1 MTAMTRVI
9 RRKITDVNNRD
20 FLTGKIVP
28 AEPLDE
34 KTLQHFENTRKKFE
48 KKEVVDGKIFVAW
61 FWRVT
66 K

>member
-1 MTAMTRVI
+1 MTRVI

-34 KTLQHFENTRKKFE
+34 KTLEHFENTRKKFE
-48 KKEVVDGKIFVAW
+48 KKEVVDGKIFVA
-61 FWRVT
+61 
-66 K
+66 

>member
-1 MTAMTRVI
+1 MTRVI

-28 AEPLDE
+28 PEPLDE